1 MLVRVSVKLSG
12 DVETSMAERMEPLS
26 LWLAGGREEGGRR
39 QAGRTVYV
47 GRAVE
52 TSKVGGMREEEGR
65 QKNAQGRGEE
75 REEIGRQRSAG

>member
-1 MLVRVSVKLSG
+1 MSG